1 MNITSYI
8 LNKTNEYNFRA
19 TYLAANLVFHDQV
32 KYVKIHYHFVR
43 EKVAMKWLEN

>member
-19 TYLAANLVFHDQV
+19 TYLAANPMF
-32 KYVKIHYHFVR
+32 
-43 EKVAMKWLEN
+43 NG